1 MSEQPFQGLKAELAV
16 LLVGEADF
24 VAELAALGLQRN
36 GELTAPTKVLKG
48 FRPLASL
55 GQENYPC
62 WVLESGDDQ
71 LTEEAIGS
79 QRQIYESEI
88 LLSLVWHQQDRD
100 TAVDQR
106 DALLPALVRLLLRN
120 PVLSSCGMRVDARGN
135 DRNANHPTHVAT
147 FRLLADV
154 TIDR

>member
-1 MSEQPFQGLKAELAV
+1 MSEQPIQGLKAELAA
-16 LLVGEADF
+16 LLTGDAEF
-24 VAELAALGLQRN
+24 VAELAALALPSN
-36 GELTAPTKVLKG
+36 GALTAPTKVVKG
-48 FRPLASL
+48 FRPLQLL

-71 LTEEAIGS
+71 LTEEAVGS

-88 LLSLVWHQQDRD
+88 LLSLVWHQQNRE

-106 DALLPALVRLLLRN
+106 DALLPALVGLLLRN
-120 PVLSSCGMRVDARGN
+120 PVLSDCGMRVDARGN
-135 DRNANHPTHVAT
+135 DRNANHPTHVVT